1 MNASKDTPLSSPK
14 PISHQKMMSVNWG
27 SIDQFCK
34 ALHKLYIWGI
44 LTQHQRDSL
53 IHRYKEEFSGKVP
66 VKEVRQPQNTLG
78 KPHKPSKQYIIDEE
92 ESLKFN
98 EEPPEIINSDDEIYE
113 VPRIKDLLGKKEID
127 GNH

>member
-34 ALHKLYIWGI
+34 SLHKLYIWGI

-66 VKEVRQPQNTLG
+66 VKEVRPQPHNTLG

-98 EEPPEIINSDDEIYE
+98 EDPPEVIDSDDEIYE
-113 VPRIKDLLGKKEID
+113 VPRIKDLLGKKR
-127 GNH
+127 